1 MISTREPIGSRDDI
15 WTRADKG
22 YDMKNDICYD
32 MFIIYFNRE
41 NNWFVPKCKL
51 VILARIKYMY
61 IVIEQE
67 NYYFNI
73 QIQ

>member
-1 MISTREPIGSRDDI
+1 MISAREPIGSRDDI
-15 WTRADKG
+15 CTSADKG
-22 YDMKNDICYD
+22 YDMKNDMLRYG
-32 MFIIYFNRE
+32 YHNRG
-41 NNWFVPKCKL
+41 NNRFVPECL

-67 NYYFNI
+67 NYCFNI

>member
-1 MISTREPIGSRDDI
+1 
-15 WTRADKG
+15 
-22 YDMKNDICYD
+22 MKNDICYD
-32 MFIIYFNRE
+32 MFIIYFNRG
-41 NNWFVPKCKL
+41 NNWFVPNCKL